1 MDEGR
6 GEPLDDTLS
15 FSSRPQQEQPG
26 AGDEHWMQR
35 ALARAKQSKSV
46 SSPNP
51 AVGCVLVKEG
61 ALVGEGFHNYDRKHH
76 AEIVAL
82 QEAGDRAR
90 DSTAYVTLEPCCHT
104 GRTGP
109 CTEALIAAGVRRVV
123 VATLDPNPKV
133 SGRGLRRLREA
144 GLEAVVG
151 VGQQEART
159 LNDAFAC
166 SIGSGHPFVTLK
178 AGVSLDGRIA
188 PRPGAVERGRPYF
201 LTGPRALAE
210 VQVMRHEHDVLLTGI
225 NTVLTD
231 NPQLTDRTG
240 LPRRRPLLRVVL
252 DSALRLPL
260 DSKLVRTAQD
270 DVLVFCSFV
279 PTARR
284 QALESMGVHVEALPG
299 SPRGRIP
306 LDAVLRR
313 LHEMQ
318 MLSVMLEAGGMVNA
332 SALAAGLVDKLVL
345 YYAPVLLGGAGVALA
360 EDTEM
365 QRLAL
370 QRAEWR
376 QVGPDLRYSA
386 YLRDPWQG

>member
-1 MDEGR
+1 MDQAR
-6 GEPLDDTLS
+6 GEPSGDTLR
-15 FSSRPQQEQPG
+15 FSPRQQQEQQKTE
-26 AGDEHWMQR
+26 DERWMER
-35 ALARAKQSKSV
+35 ALARARQSKSV

-51 AVGCVLVKEG
+51 AVGCVLVRDG
-61 ALVGEGFHNYDRKHH
+61 TLVGEGFHDYDRIDH

-82 QEAGDRAR
+82 KAAGDLAR
-90 DSTAYVTLEPCCHT
+90 GATAYVTLEPCCHT

-123 VATLDPNPKV
+123 AATLDPNPKV
-133 SGRGLRRLREA
+133 SGNGLLRLQQAGIETAA
-144 GLEAVVG
+144 GLC
-151 VGQQEART
+151 QQDARS
-159 LNDAFAC
+159 LNEAFAC
-166 SIGSGHPFVTLK
+166 SIRNGHPFVTLK

-188 PRPGAVERGRPYF
+188 PRPGRAEGGQPYF

-231 NPQLTDRTG
+231 DPQLTDRTG

-270 DVLVFCSFV
+270 DVLVFCSFA

-284 QALESMGVHVEALPG
+284 QALESMGVRVEALPG
-299 SPRGRIP
+299 NTRGRIP
-306 LDAVLRR
+306 LDAVMRR

-318 MLSVMLEAGGMVNA
+318 MLSVMIEAGGMVNA
-332 SALAAGLVDKLVL
+332 SALTADLVDKLVL
-345 YYAPVLLGGAGVALA
+345 YYAPVLLGGMGVALA
-360 EDTEM
+360 EDIEM
-365 QRLAL
+365 QRLRL
-370 QRAEWR
+370 QRAEWTP
-376 QVGPDLRYSA
+376 VGPDLRYTG
-386 YLRDPWQG
+386 YLRDPWLS